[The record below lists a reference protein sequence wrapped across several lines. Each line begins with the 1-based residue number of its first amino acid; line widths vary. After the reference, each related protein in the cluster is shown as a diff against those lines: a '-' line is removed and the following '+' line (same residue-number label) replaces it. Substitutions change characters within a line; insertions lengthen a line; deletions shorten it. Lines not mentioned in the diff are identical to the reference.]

1 MTFPRVSLLARSGNK
16 TAGVFTLNVVVF
28 EKVDFDKTR
37 LGLST
42 LTPKI
47 FQIGN

>member
-1 MTFPRVSLLARSGNK
+1 VSLLALSGSK
-16 TAGVFTLNVVVF
+16 TARVATLNVVVF

-37 LGLST
+37 LVLNA
-42 LTPKI
+42 LPPKI